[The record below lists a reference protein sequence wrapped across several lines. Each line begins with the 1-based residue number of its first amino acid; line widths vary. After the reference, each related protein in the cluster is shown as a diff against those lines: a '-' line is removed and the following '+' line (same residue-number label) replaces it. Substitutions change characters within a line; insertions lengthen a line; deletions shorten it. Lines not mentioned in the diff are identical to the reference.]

1 MGNARGG
8 VLDMLLTNR
17 SVLSNQ
23 NREPSKVAP
32 QRDTARTMTP
42 FSLDAVD
49 ELLQLEPQDAY
60 DAALRYDTWF
70 SVTLDHLIEWAEF
83 VYQTVSRQNTS
94 QAITAAMTIEL
105 ESLGLTHDEVTP
117 YGADNFAVYEHE
129 ARVAL
134 RVGLVRLSQA
144 AHRPPLGTSDGVF
157 VLADH
162 RPMGLMPLYGM
173 EP

>member
-1 MGNARGG
+1 M
-8 VLDMLLTNR
+8 
-17 SVLSNQ
+17 SV
-23 NREPSKVAP
+23 P
-32 QRDTARTMTP
+32 QCDPTRTMTP

-70 SVTLDHLIEWAEF
+70 SVTRDHLIEWAEF

-105 ESLGLTHDEVTP
+105 ESLGLTHDEAEA
-117 YGADNFAVYEHE
+117 YGEDSFAVYERE

-157 VLADH
+157 VLGDH

>member
-1 MGNARGG
+1 M
-8 VLDMLLTNR
+8 
-17 SVLSNQ
+17 SVSQSNPT
-23 NREPSKVAP
+23 EVV
-32 QRDTARTMTP
+32 TP
-42 FSLDAVD
+42 LSLDSAD
-49 ELLQLEPQDAY
+49 ALLQLEPQDAY

-83 VYQTVSRQNTS
+83 VYQTVSRLNTS

-105 ESLGLTHDEVTP
+105 ESLGLTHDEAEA
-117 YGADNFAVYEHE
+117 YGEDSFAVYKHE